1 MRAKRSALVMPVE
14 FGNEPVGSMG
24 PLRATFA
31 SSLGSNV
38 FLQILPIA
46 GSQKFRKVTLTV
58 LLLVLN
64 FSQGLQI
71 AIDLQIGFINRLLMS
86 LNGCTPPQT

>member
-1 MRAKRSALVMPVE
+1 MKCLTNAQRLAELSPGPMMIGQRCDVLLHPKPCHRAPATMRAKSSALVMPVE

-31 SSLGSNV
+31 SGLGSNV

-46 GSQKFRKVTLTV
+46 GSQ
-58 LLLVLN
+58 
-64 FSQGLQI
+64 
-71 AIDLQIGFINRLLMS
+71 
-86 LNGCTPPQT
+86 